1 LKGRFTLYY
10 KNLSPYRNLI
20 VGVDE
25 RIPICNGNFITSIN
39 FDNAATTPPFITV
52 MDAVNNFSPWY
63 SSIHRGTGY
72 KSEFSSKAYEN
83 CRKIVL
89 QFVNADLEKDTAIF
103 VKNTTE
109 AINLLC
115 CSLWDNDKD
124 LTLLTTKM
132 EHHSNDLPWRNRFKV
147 IYAEVDSLGRL
158 ILEDLEDKL
167 KKNKNVKL
175 VSITGASNVTGCINP
190 VHEIAKL
197 AHNYGSKILVDGAQL
212 IPHKP
217 FSMKNDKEEEK
228 IDFVAFSAHKMY
240 APFGTGILIGP
251 KEVFQYNEPHYRG
264 GGTVKIVTDDYVM
277 WDNAPNRFEAGT
289 PNIMGAVALAASIK
303 TLNSLGMSNISNYE
317 DYLLNYA
324 SNKLKSMDG
333 IELVD
338 VSHNSD
344 KVSIIPFNVED
355 IHHSVIAK
363 ILSNEAGIA
372 VRSGCF
378 CAQPYVQRLLTI
390 PKEKIEQYKKN
401 PDDKKPGFVRLSFGL
416 YNDINEI
423 NRLFKVLQYIISHKE
438 LYDDI

>member
-1 LKGRFTLYY
+1 MYY

-25 RIPICNGNFITSIN
+25 RIPISNGNFITSVN

-52 MDAVNNFSPWY
+52 MDAINNFTPWY

-72 KSEFSSKAYEN
+72 KSEFSSKTYES

-89 QFVNADLEKDTAIF
+89 EFVKADLEKDTVIF

-115 CSLWDNDKD
+115 YSLWDNDKD

-147 IYAEVDSLGRL
+147 IYAEVDSFGRL
-158 ILEDLEDKL
+158 VLDDLENKL
-167 KKNKNVKL
+167 KNNKNIKL

-190 VHEIAKL
+190 VHRIAKL
-197 AHNYGSKILVDGAQL
+197 AHNYGAKILVDGAQL
-212 IPHKP
+212 IPHKS
-217 FSMKNDKEEEK
+217 FSMTAENEEEK
-228 IDFVAFSAHKMY
+228 IDFLAFSAHKMY
-240 APFGTGILIGP
+240 APFGTGVLVGP
-251 KEVFQYNEPHYRG
+251 KETFQNNEPHYRG

-303 TLNSLGMSNISNYE
+303 TLTSLGMNSISNYE

-324 SNKLKSMDG
+324 MNKLESINQVK
-333 IELVD
+333 LVD
-338 VSHNSD
+338 VSNNND
-344 KVSIIPFNVED
+344 KVSIIPFNVNN
-355 IHHSVIAK
+355 IHHSLIAK
-363 ILSNEAGIA
+363 ILSAEAGIA

-390 PKEKIEQYKKN
+390 SKEKIEEFKKN
-401 PDDKKPGFVRLSFGL
+401 PDNNKPGFVRLSFGL

-423 NRLFKVLQYIISHKE
+423 NRLVKVLQYIISHKE
-438 LYDDI
+438 FYNAI

>member
-1 LKGRFTLYY
+1 MKGMFTLYY
-10 KNLSPYRNLI
+10 MNLSPYRNLI

-25 RIPICNGNFITSIN
+25 KVPIYNGNYVTSIN

-72 KSEFSSKAYEN
+72 KSEFSSNTYEN

-89 QFVNADLEKDTAIF
+89 QFVNADLEEDTAIF

-124 LTLLTTKM
+124 LTILTTKM

-147 IYAEVDSLGRL
+147 IYAEVDRFGRL
-158 ILEDLEDKL
+158 KLEDLEDKL
-167 KKNKNVKL
+167 KKNKDIKL

-190 VHEIAKL
+190 VHKIAKL
-197 AHNYGSKILVDGAQL
+197 AHSYGAKILVDGAQL

-217 FSMKNDKEEEK
+217 FSMKGDNEDEK
-228 IDFVAFSAHKMY
+228 IDFSAFSAHKMY
-240 APFGTGILIGP
+240 APFGTGVLIGP

-289 PNIMGAVALAASIK
+289 PNIIGAVALAASIK
-303 TLNSLGMSNISNYE
+303 TLNSLGMNNISNYE

-324 SNKLKSMDG
+324 SNKLKSING
-333 IELVD
+333 IELID

-344 KVSIIPFNVED
+344 KVSIIPFNIKG
-355 IHHSVIAK
+355 IHHSVIAG
-363 ILSNEAGIA
+363 ILSDKAGIA

-423 NRLFKVLQYIISHKE
+423 DRLVKVLQYIISHKE

>member
-1 LKGRFTLYY
+1 MFTLYY
-10 KNLSPYRNLI
+10 MNLSPYRNLI

-25 RIPICNGNFITSIN
+25 KVPICNGSYITSIN

-52 MDAVNNFSPWY
+52 MDEINNFSPWY

-72 KSEFSSKAYEN
+72 KSEFSSNTYEN

-89 QFVNADLEKDTAIF
+89 QFVNADLEEDTAIF

-124 LTLLTTKM
+124 LTILTTKM

-147 IYAEVDSLGRL
+147 IYAEVDRFGRL
-158 ILEDLEDKL
+158 KLEDLEDKL
-167 KKNKNVKL
+167 KKNKNIKL

-190 VHEIAKL
+190 IHKIAKL
-197 AHNYGSKILVDGAQL
+197 AHSYGAKILVDGAQL

-217 FSMKNDKEEEK
+217 FSMKGDNEDEK
-228 IDFVAFSAHKMY
+228 IDFSAFSAHKMY
-240 APFGTGILIGP
+240 APFGTGVLIGP

-289 PNIMGAVALAASIK
+289 PNIIGAVALAASIK
-303 TLNSLGMSNISNYE
+303 TLNSLGMNNISNYE

-324 SNKLKSMDG
+324 SNKLKSING
-333 IELVD
+333 IELID

-344 KVSIIPFNVED
+344 KVSIIPFNVKD
-355 IHHSVIAK
+355 IHHSVIAG
-363 ILSNEAGIA
+363 ILSDKAGIA

-423 NRLFKVLQYIISHKE
+423 DRLVKVLQYIISHKR

>member
-1 LKGRFTLYY
+1 MYY
-10 KNLSPYRNLI
+10 MNLSPYRNLI

-25 RIPICNGNFITSIN
+25 KVPICNGSYITSIN

-52 MDAVNNFSPWY
+52 MDEINNFSPWY

-72 KSEFSSKAYEN
+72 KSEFSSNTYEN

-89 QFVNADLEKDTAIF
+89 QFVNADLEEDTAIF

-124 LTLLTTKM
+124 LTILTTKM

-147 IYAEVDSLGRL
+147 IYAEVDRFGRL
-158 ILEDLEDKL
+158 KLEDLEDKL
-167 KKNKNVKL
+167 KKNKNIKL

-190 VHEIAKL
+190 IHKIAKL
-197 AHNYGSKILVDGAQL
+197 AHSYGAKILVDGAQL

-217 FSMKNDKEEEK
+217 FSMKGDNEDEK
-228 IDFVAFSAHKMY
+228 IDFSAFSAHKMY
-240 APFGTGILIGP
+240 APFGTGVLIGP

-289 PNIMGAVALAASIK
+289 PNIIGAVALAASIK
-303 TLNSLGMSNISNYE
+303 TLNSLGMNNISNYE

-324 SNKLKSMDG
+324 SNKLKSING
-333 IELVD
+333 IELID

-344 KVSIIPFNVED
+344 KVSIIPFNVKD
-355 IHHSVIAK
+355 IHHSVIAG
-363 ILSNEAGIA
+363 ILSDKAGIA

-423 NRLFKVLQYIISHKE
+423 DRLVKVLQYIISHKR

>member
-1 LKGRFTLYY
+1 MKGMFTLYY
-10 KNLSPYRNLI
+10 MNLSPYRNLI

-25 RIPICNGNFITSIN
+25 KVPICNGSYITSIN

-52 MDAVNNFSPWY
+52 MDEINNFSPWY

-72 KSEFSSKAYEN
+72 KSEFSSNTYEN

-89 QFVNADLEKDTAIF
+89 QFVNADLEEDTAIF

-124 LTLLTTKM
+124 LTILTTKM

-147 IYAEVDSLGRL
+147 IYAEVDRFGRL
-158 ILEDLEDKL
+158 KLEDLEDKL
-167 KKNKNVKL
+167 KKNKDIKL

-190 VHEIAKL
+190 VHKIAKL
-197 AHNYGSKILVDGAQL
+197 AHSYGAKILVDGAQL

-217 FSMKNDKEEEK
+217 FSMKGDNEDEK
-228 IDFVAFSAHKMY
+228 IDFSAFSAHKMY
-240 APFGTGILIGP
+240 APFGTGVLIGP

-289 PNIMGAVALAASIK
+289 PNIIGAVALAASIK
-303 TLNSLGMSNISNYE
+303 TLNSLGMNNISNYE

-324 SNKLKSMDG
+324 SNKLKSING
-333 IELVD
+333 IELID

-344 KVSIIPFNVED
+344 KVSIIPFNVKD
-355 IHHSVIAK
+355 IHHSVIAG
-363 ILSNEAGIA
+363 ILSDKAGIA

-423 NRLFKVLQYIISHKE
+423 DRLVKVLQYIISHKR